1 LISDD
6 GLGAG
11 ATYRA
16 RNLHDLSYMPPMPN
30 SPIPDDAVTAFQIE
44 GEPVRG
50 RLARLGP
57 AIDEI
62 LRAHDYPEPVANL
75 LGEACALA
83 ALVGSNLKFEGRLII
98 EARGNGPV
106 RFVVADFDTSG
117 GLRGYCGFAPDA
129 VASASGGFVRPG
141 AKSLLGDGHFMMT
154 VDQGPDMD
162 RYQGVTAIEGETLAL
177 CAEQYFAQSEQTPT
191 RVRLA
196 VALADGAWR
205 AGGIL
210 IQNIAEDDARG
221 STSEAWR
228 RTQAFFETIGE
239 DELVDPELSSQHL
252 LFRLFHEDG
261 VRVFGS
267 QPLRAFCRCSQERI
281 ETVLKSFDAT
291 DREGMVEP
299 DGQIRVTCEYC
310 SKVYSVSPEALEVSP
325 AS

>member
-1 LISDD
+1 
-6 GLGAG
+6 
-11 ATYRA
+11 
-16 RNLHDLSYMPPMPN
+16 MPPMPN
-30 SPIPDDAVTAFQIE
+30 PPVPDDAVAAFQIE

-57 AIDEI
+57 SVDEI

-83 ALVGSNLKFEGRLII
+83 ALVGSNLKFDGRLIV

-106 RFVVADFDTSG
+106 RFVVADYDTSG
-117 GLRGYCGFAPDA
+117 GLRGYCGFDAEA
-129 VASASGGFVRPG
+129 VAAAAQGFARPG
-141 AKSLLGDGHFMMT
+141 ARSLLGDGHFMMT

-196 VALADGAWR
+196 VGQADQGQGARWR
-205 AGGIL
+205 AGGML
-210 IQNIAEDDARG
+210 IQNIAEDEARG
-221 STSEAWR
+221 PTAEAWT
-228 RTQAFFETIGE
+228 RTQAFFETVGE
-239 DELVDPELSSQHL
+239 DELIDPLLSSQQL

-281 ETVLKSFDAT
+281 EGVLKSFDAA
-291 DREGMVEP
+291 DRDGMIEP
-299 DGQIRVTCEYC
+299 DGKIHVTCEYC
-310 SKVYSVSPEALEVSP
+310 SKLYAVEPEALETANVD
-325 AS
+325 